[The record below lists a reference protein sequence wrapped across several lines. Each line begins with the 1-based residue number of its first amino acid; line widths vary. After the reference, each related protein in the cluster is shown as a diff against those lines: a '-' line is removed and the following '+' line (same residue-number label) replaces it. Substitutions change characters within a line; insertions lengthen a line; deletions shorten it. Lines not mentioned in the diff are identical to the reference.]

1 MSTKPILFFVA
12 TLAFA
17 QLPPAVDWAVHAQN
31 EYQVFPNVT
40 YLTASGY
47 ESKLDVYQRRG
58 AGTHPTLIFFHG
70 GGWIRGTKEGSAM
83 SILPW
88 LEMGWN
94 VVNVEYR
101 MARVALA
108 PAAVEDGLC
117 ALRFAVAQA
126 KTYGIDTNR
135 IVVSGESAGG
145 HLALTTGMIPESA
158 GFTNVCAGGG
168 FNTSESAV
176 PKVAAI
182 INWYGIT
189 DVADLLAGSNS
200 KSYAVQW
207 LGSLPNREELARS
220 VSPITYVR
228 PGLPPIL
235 SIQGDADP
243 IVPYSQNVR
252 LRDALTKAGD
262 SVELVTIPGG
272 GHGNFKPEERTK
284 IYLKIREFLAKNGL
298 GSL

>member
-182 INWYGIT
+182 VNWYGIT

-262 SVELVTIPGG
+262 SVELLTIPGG
-272 GHGNFKPEERTK
+272 GHGNFKPDERTK

-298 GSL
+298 GGV